1 MPMTKS
7 AFEGEG
13 FAALRATL
21 HGLNLAGRADSI
33 LMTASR
39 YLEDRGREL
48 VPTSEGTGLST
59 SERNALLSVGVNP
72 DQEVS
77 GRAVLDAAAHFAVIL
92 ETALPIVVAA
102 RKLGVNPARLK
113 QRIRERTLIA
123 VKVSAREWL
132 LPGFQF
138 TTSGELPGLRSVV
151 RTSRPGTS
159 IIAVVSFFTS
169 PQADLENDE
178 GALMTPVAWL
188 TSGRDPNAVLSVAAA
203 I

>member
-1 MPMTKS
+1 MTTSDFK
-7 AFEGEG
+7 GEG
-13 FAALRATL
+13 LAALRATL
-21 HGLNLAGRADSI
+21 HRLNLAGRADSI

-48 VPTSEGTGLST
+48 LPTSGGTGLST
-59 SERNALLSVGVNP
+59 SEHNALMSVGVNP

-77 GRAVLDAAAHFAVIL
+77 GRAVLDTAAHFAVIL

-113 QRIRERTLIA
+113 ERIRERTLIA
-123 VKVSAREWL
+123 VDVSAREWL
-132 LPGFQF
+132 LPNFQF
-138 TTSGELPGLRSVV
+138 TTSGELRGLRSVV
-151 RTSRPGTS
+151 RTIRPGAS

-178 GALMTPVAWL
+178 GESMTPVAWL
-188 TSGRDPNAVLSVAAA
+188 ASGRDPNAVRSLAAA